1 MIMNNKYLALI
12 LLLVIGLTA
21 FAPFINAT
29 PTQIT
34 TELFLSQDHYY
45 QRHSWYS
52 NGRFWVLYGQVDG
65 VNEYVYQSSLDGIT
79 WLPHT
84 QIVTSEGICYTQ
96 RCDVALA
103 SDGTTIHVVMA
114 LKSSGIPYTH
124 YKKGTCNADGTITWA
139 GAGDS
144 LPTSGTEHSIALDS
158 QDYPT
163 ILMNYNNEL
172 NLRSYRSTTKA
183 GLFDE
188 GPEGA
193 EEIGSGTDIEGKALS
208 IGGQNLYVVYTK
220 TNDGGKLYGKTF
232 SFATKTWGAEET
244 ITTTN
249 VNAYSFSLVSDGS
262 IVYLAWREQA
272 TCRAYG
278 AIRSA
283 LGVWTELGDLGGE
296 AVTGTPSVTLDSNF
310 GGAWVLW
317 ANAATNIK
325 IRHIDTDG
333 TLSTAKAIKSKG
345 VAVVE
350 TGLIGLEVMEVT
362 NDLNHL
368 GIVYPTATGT
378 SFDLL
383 SIYSDFYITNMEGS
397 DAYGDGLKLI
407 AVEEKF
413 YNFQLDVTG
422 IIADPVTYAS
432 IRFYNNGNLIQ
443 VDYNAT
449 TALTTVIAGNDYIM
463 LHETLTSTSGDT
475 ISIIWSIWLKST
487 CLDKEDLDIQTY
499 FSLES
504 GANIGWET
512 YPSYCDLYNL
522 GGWVSTTASG
532 ASTTVVSTTY
542 TIQTTSIT
550 QSSITYYTT
559 SLTTPSSTVLTTSV
573 STSTV
578 ITTSGAVTTTTLT
591 CTTQP
596 LTSTTARTTSTT
608 VYSTSTISSTM
619 VTTTKSTLSIISGA
633 GGKTTGGDLFDLY
646 VYPNSMV
653 KGQIAFRNLQNVH
666 ALINVYA
673 DKQVGWDEYE
683 LTTTA
688 PLYFGLDYWTGTEYV
703 DGYYVKL
710 TLASGYLSDSDR
722 NTLLWLVE
730 WYVDGVQVGEDQS
743 LYTYPQY
750 NANGN
755 NDPVSTSFILDMW
768 MNKQNS
774 SSVYGGRI
782 TAEYNAMVNN
792 ANPWIRWLTGGS
804 WGPVIASEQVMFFH
818 NIQNGAHT
826 TISAKDIEMSY
837 FWVRMTQDNNAY
849 GIKYF
854 LKDWDVLD
862 FGVTKGEMIGI
873 NTPSFI
879 KTKIPNMAQT
889 GFLNSLWASLQQ
901 SFEGI
906 ISAFSGV
913 AGWLGLAMFNFVDSI
928 LAYFGLSGAFRTIVD
943 TILTAWTATTAYIIS
958 SVTLI
963 LKSFEIITIT
973 FGYIIFVFTNFTNTA
988 ISIITIVVGIFNGT
1002 YTIGGAAIGVLS
1014 GLGNMWTSLNLA
1026 TAFPL
1031 ITIWIIMDWLGG
1043 LKGSFGQVFRQ
1054 AYDDI
1059 KTFLGVTL
1067 GVAEFVI
1074 NIFYMLV
1081 VNLINF
1087 ITGLMAAVN

>member
-1 MIMNNKYLALI
+1 
-12 LLLVIGLTA
+12 
-21 FAPFINAT
+21 
-29 PTQIT
+29 
-34 TELFLSQDHYY
+34 
-45 QRHSWYS
+45 
-52 NGRFWVLYGQVDG
+52 
-65 VNEYVYQSSLDGIT
+65 
-79 WLPHT
+79 
-84 QIVTSEGICYTQ
+84 
-96 RCDVALA
+96 
-103 SDGTTIHVVMA
+103 
-114 LKSSGIPYTH
+114 
-124 YKKGTCNADGTITWA
+124 
-139 GAGDS
+139 
-144 LPTSGTEHSIALDS
+144 
-158 QDYPT
+158 
-163 ILMNYNNEL
+163 
-172 NLRSYRSTTKA
+172 
-183 GLFDE
+183 
-188 GPEGA
+188 
-193 EEIGSGTDIEGKALS
+193 
-208 IGGQNLYVVYTK
+208 
-220 TNDGGKLYGKTF
+220 
-232 SFATKTWGAEET
+232 
-244 ITTTN
+244 
-249 VNAYSFSLVSDGS
+249 
-262 IVYLAWREQA
+262 
-272 TCRAYG
+272 
-278 AIRSA
+278 
-283 LGVWTELGDLGGE
+283 
-296 AVTGTPSVTLDSNF
+296 
-310 GGAWVLW
+310 
-317 ANAATNIK
+317 
-325 IRHIDTDG
+325 
-333 TLSTAKAIKSKG
+333 
-345 VAVVE
+345 
-350 TGLIGLEVMEVT
+350 
-362 NDLNHL
+362 
-368 GIVYPTATGT
+368 
-378 SFDLL
+378 
-383 SIYSDFYITNMEGS
+383 
-397 DAYGDGLKLI
+397 
-407 AVEEKF
+407 
-413 YNFQLDVTG
+413 
-422 IIADPVTYAS
+422 
-432 IRFYNNGNLIQ
+432 
-443 VDYNAT
+443 
-449 TALTTVIAGNDYIM
+449 
-463 LHETLTSTSGDT
+463 
-475 ISIIWSIWLKST
+475 
-487 CLDKEDLDIQTY
+487 
-499 FSLES
+499 
-504 GANIGWET
+504 
-512 YPSYCDLYNL
+512 
-522 GGWVSTTASG
+522 
-532 ASTTVVSTTY
+532 
-542 TIQTTSIT
+542 
-550 QSSITYYTT
+550 
-559 SLTTPSSTVLTTSV
+559 
-573 STSTV
+573 
-578 ITTSGAVTTTTLT
+578 
-591 CTTQP
+591 
-596 LTSTTARTTSTT
+596 
-608 VYSTSTISSTM
+608 M

-873 NTPSFI
+873 NTPSFV

-1014 GLGNMWTSLNLA
+1014 GLGNMWTTLNLA